1 MFADTASYQLK
12 IKGQPT
18 RTLGPDAP
26 TIRVGRAAENDWV
39 IEDQSL
45 SRRHAQFEW
54 SPDGPA
60 LRDLGSRF
68 GTSLNGVAIQD
79 PVRIQPG
86 DQVIMGTVLVEV
98 SQFAEPSVRIEP
110 EGAPDPA
117 MNALAVPAAS
127 LRGSGQDPQTDRWN
141 QVLETMN
148 ELTLGLIQETPPQRL
163 LEHLL
168 EKLMSFLGADR
179 GAVLLVDPQGTLAPE
194 AIRVHGGHA
203 SQRQIR
209 LSRTLVEAALER
221 REAILLTDPAAD
233 PQWATRSLIL
243 SGITSAI
250 ITPLETEGQVSGL
263 LYADSRDRI
272 RRFTRD
278 DLQLATILAHV
289 AAAKIHA
296 ARLMAEAQR
305 TRTLE
310 HEMGIARDLQ
320 LRMLPRGDPGEGPF
334 ELCADLRPAK
344 EVGGDLY
351 DYQWHQGQLR
361 FCIGDVCGKGVPAAL
376 VMALT
381 KTLFR
386 ANGAFLDDP
395 AQVMAAVNA
404 LIYEETGPGIFVSAF
419 FGRFDPASG
428 RLAWCNAGH
437 EPPILLAPG
446 RPARFLDTGASL
458 ALGVLEQYGFRTR
471 ETLLAPGEGLL
482 LYTDGV
488 TEAVDD
494 GQGMFGR
501 DRLLAVL
508 DGGPEGPA
516 PAVVKEVLG
525 ALERFTDGAAQ
536 ADDITLLCLR
546 HSRG

>member
-1 MFADTASYQLK
+1 MTSYQLK
-12 IKGQPT
+12 IKGHPA
-18 RTLGPDAP
+18 RTLGPEAP
-26 TIRVGRAAENDWV
+26 TIRIGRAAENDWV

-54 SPDGPA
+54 SPEGPG

-68 GTSLNGVAIQD
+68 GTSLNGVAIQNS
-79 PVRIQPG
+79 VRIQPG
-86 DQVIMGTVLVEV
+86 DQVILGNILVEV
-98 SQFAEPSVRIEP
+98 TQLAEPSVRFVP
-110 EGAPDPA
+110 ANSPAPALD
-117 MNALAVPAAS
+117 ALAVPAAI
-127 LRGSGQDPQTDRWN
+127 LRAGSDEDPGVGRWN
-141 QVLETMN
+141 QVLGTMD
-148 ELTLGLIQETPPQRL
+148 ELTLDLVQETPLQQL

-168 EKLMSFLGADR
+168 DKLMAFLGADR
-179 GAVLLVDPQGTLAPE
+179 GAVLLKDAQGVLVPE
-194 AIRVHGGHA
+194 AIRVRGGRA
-203 SQRQIR
+203 SQRQIS
-209 LSRTLVEAALER
+209 LSHTLVEAALKR
-221 REAILLTDPAAD
+221 REAILLTDPATD
-233 PQWATRSLIL
+233 PRWATTSLIL
-243 SGITSAI
+243 SGITSAV

-263 LYADSRDRI
+263 LYADTCDLF
-272 RRFTRD
+272 RRFTRN

-289 AAAKIHA
+289 AAAKVNA

-310 HEMGIARDLQ
+310 HEMKIARDLQ
-320 LRMLPRGDPGEGPF
+320 LRMLPRGDPGLGPV

-386 ANGAFLDDP
+386 SNGAFLDDP

-404 LIYEETGPGIFVSAF
+404 LIFEETGPGIFVSAF

-437 EPPILLAPG
+437 EPPVLLVPG
-446 RPARFLDTGASL
+446 QPARFLDTGPSL
-458 ALGVLEQYGFRTR
+458 ALGILEQYRYQTQ
-471 ETLLAPGEGLL
+471 EITLAQGEGLL

-488 TEAVDD
+488 TEAVDEANR
-494 GQGMFGR
+494 MFGR
-501 DRLLAVL
+501 DRLLAIL
-508 DGGPEGPA
+508 DHCAQGHA
-516 PAVVKEVLG
+516 QAAVREILR
-525 ALERFTDGAAQ
+525 ALEGFTDGATQ
-536 ADDITLLCLR
+536 ADDITLMCLR
-546 HSRG
+546 HAHS